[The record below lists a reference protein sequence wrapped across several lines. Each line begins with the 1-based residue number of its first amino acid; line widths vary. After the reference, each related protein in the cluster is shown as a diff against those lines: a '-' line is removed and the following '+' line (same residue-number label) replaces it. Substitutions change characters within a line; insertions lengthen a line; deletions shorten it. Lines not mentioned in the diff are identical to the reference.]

1 MDRELASNIRRQARL
16 KTALKVAAPLIV
28 VAIALVM
35 LPGWLRPALRRDRV
49 RTAIVTAG
57 PIDATISASGLVVPA
72 IERVI
77 SSPLDARVLRI
88 LQRPG
93 APVRRGDAVLEL
105 DVNESQV
112 AFEKSENDLK
122 VKDNQ
127 QRQTRLSYE
136 KALVELDGRI
146 KVKALELE
154 TRRAT
159 LDGHRKLAGMGLLS
173 KEELRAS
180 ELAVQQAEI
189 ELAQF
194 KDERLNAERATA
206 LQIEGLQLER
216 ATLDREVGE
225 RRRQLDLAT
234 TKADRDGVLTWV
246 VTQEGALV
254 RRGDVLARIADL
266 SSFRV
271 DASAS
276 DVHAGA
282 IRPGLRAIVHI
293 DTLSLDGQV
302 SDVYPSVENGSVR
315 FTVALS
321 EDAHASLRPNLRAD
335 VEVVT
340 DQRARALTLKRGP
353 FADNGAATQVFV
365 IRGNR
370 AVRTAI
376 QPGIGSFDAIEV
388 RSGLAAGD
396 EVIIS
401 DMRDYMSVAEVAIR

>member
-1 MDRELASNIRRQARL
+1 MDRELALTVRRQTRVKL
-16 KTALKVAAPLIV
+16 ALKLLTPIIV
-28 VAIALVM
+28 VATALVM
-35 LPGWLRPALRRDRV
+35 LPGWLRPAVRRDRI
-49 RTAIVTAG
+49 RTAVVTAG
-57 PIDATISASGLVVPA
+57 PIDATVSASGLVVPA

-93 APVRRGDAVLEL
+93 ATVRRGDAVLEL

-136 KALVELDGRI
+136 KSLVDLDGRI

-180 ELAVQQAEI
+180 ELAVQQADI
-189 ELAQF
+189 ELAQL
-194 KDERLNAERATA
+194 KEERVNTERATA

-225 RRRQLDLAT
+225 RRRQLELAT

-246 VTQEGALV
+246 VSQEGALV

-266 SSFRV
+266 SSFRI
-271 DASAS
+271 DATAS
-276 DVHAGA
+276 DVHIGA
-282 IRPGLRAIVHI
+282 IRPGLRAIVRI
-293 DTLSLDGQV
+293 DALTLDGQV
-302 SDVYPSVENGSVR
+302 SEVYPAVENGSLR

-321 EDAHASLRPNLRAD
+321 DAAHATLRPNLRAD

-340 DQRARALTLKRGP
+340 DRRARALTLARGP
-353 FADNGAATQVFV
+353 FADSGGATQVFV

-376 QPGIGSFDAIEV
+376 QQGIGSFEAIEV
-388 RSGLAAGD
+388 QSGLVEGD

-401 DMRDYMSVAEVAIR
+401 DMRDYMNLAEVGMR

>member
-1 MDRELASNIRRQARL
+1 MDRELAPNVRRQARL
-16 KTALKVAAPLIV
+16 KTAFTFAAPLIV
-28 VAIALVM
+28 IAIALVM
-35 LPGWLRPALRRDRV
+35 LPGWLRPGLRRDRI
-49 RTAIVTAG
+49 RTAVVTSG

-93 APVRRGDAVLEL
+93 ASVRRGDAVMEL
-105 DVNESQV
+105 DVAESQV

-127 QRQTRLSYE
+127 QRQTTLSYE
-136 KALVELDGRI
+136 KSLVDLDGKI
-146 KVKALELE
+146 KVKALEIE

-159 LDGHRKLAGMGLLS
+159 LDGHRKLAGLGLLS
-173 KEELRAS
+173 KEELRTS

-194 KDERLNAERATA
+194 KDERINAQQATA

-225 RRRQLDLAT
+225 RRRQLELAT
-234 TKADRDGVLTWV
+234 TKADRDGVLTWI

-271 DASAS
+271 DATAS
-276 DVHAGA
+276 DVHVGA
-282 IRPGLRAIVHI
+282 IRPGLRAIVRI
-293 DTLSLDGQV
+293 DALTLQGQV
-302 SDVYPSVENGSVR
+302 SEVYPSVENGSLAIHR
-315 FTVALS
+315 GPG
-321 EDAHASLRPNLRAD
+321 RG
-335 VEVVT
+335 
-340 DQRARALTLKRGP
+340 RAREPEAESARGCGGGDESARAG
-353 FADNGAATQVFV
+353 ADDQARIAHRQRRAPRRCSSSAATAPSARPFNPASAASTPSKCARPG
-365 IRGNR
+365 RGR
-370 AVRTAI
+370 
-376 QPGIGSFDAIEV
+376 
-388 RSGLAAGD
+388 RSDHLGHA
-396 EVIIS
+396 
-401 DMRDYMSVAEVAIR
+401 

>member
-1 MDRELASNIRRQARL
+1 MDRELALTVRRQTRVKL
-16 KTALKVAAPLIV
+16 ALKLLTPIIV
-28 VAIALVM
+28 VATALVM
-35 LPGWLRPALRRDRV
+35 LPGWLRPAVRRDRI
-49 RTAIVTAG
+49 RTAVVTAG
-57 PIDATISASGLVVPA
+57 PIDATVSASGLVVPA

-93 APVRRGDAVLEL
+93 ATVRRGDAVLEL

-136 KALVELDGRI
+136 KSLVDLDGRI

-180 ELAVQQAEI
+180 ELAVQQADI
-189 ELAQF
+189 ELAQL
-194 KDERLNAERATA
+194 KEERVNTERATA

-225 RRRQLDLAT
+225 RRRQLELAT

-246 VTQEGALV
+246 VSQEGALV

-266 SSFRV
+266 SSFRI
-271 DASAS
+271 DATAS
-276 DVHAGA
+276 DVHIGA
-282 IRPGLRAIVHI
+282 IRPGLRAIVRI
-293 DTLSLDGQV
+293 DALTLDGQV
-302 SDVYPSVENGSVR
+302 SEVYPAVENGSLR

-321 EDAHASLRPNLRAD
+321 DAAHATLRPNLRAD

-340 DQRARALTLKRGP
+340 DRRARALTLARGP
-353 FADNGAATQVFV
+353 FADSGGATQVFV

-376 QPGIGSFDAIEV
+376 QQGISSFEAIEV
-388 RSGLAAGD
+388 QSGLVEGD

-401 DMRDYMSVAEVAIR
+401 DMRDYMNLAEVGMR